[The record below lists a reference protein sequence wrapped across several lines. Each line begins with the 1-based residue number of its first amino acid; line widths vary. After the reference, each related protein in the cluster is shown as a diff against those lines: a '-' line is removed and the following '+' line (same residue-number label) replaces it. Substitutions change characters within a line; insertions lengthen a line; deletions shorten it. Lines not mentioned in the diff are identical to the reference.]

1 MDDTSKRHMMLTD
14 DNKLNFI
21 CGFNPEPKGNAGLI
35 AENKEYIS
43 LDKVDYM
50 LETNPN
56 ISMEI
61 IDEPEP
67 EIPELTK
74 EDIPI
79 LDLNRESEDKQKQ
92 LSYLSVKSVEEGIE
106 WYKKE
111 FPKLPDELYPMMSR
125 WNFGDLN
132 QITKK
137 DLKNNK
143 KKELKKKRKLNR
155 EIQQG
160 LTIEHKPV
168 LITFD

>member
-1 MDDTSKRHMMLTD
+1 MDDISKRHMMLTD

-21 CGFNPEPKGNAGLI
+21 CGLEPKPKGNAGLI
-35 AENKEYIS
+35 SENKEYIS

-50 LETNPN
+50 LNTNPN
-56 ISMEI
+56 IYMEI
-61 IDEPEP
+61 LDEPEP
-67 EIPELTK
+67 EIIELIK

-79 LDLNRESEDKQKQ
+79 YDISKEGEDKQKQ

-132 QITKK
+132 EITKK

-143 KKELKKKRKLNR
+143 KKEKKKRLNK

-160 LTIEHKPV
+160 LKIEHKPV

>member
-1 MDDTSKRHMMLTD
+1 MDDKSKRHMMLTS

-21 CGFNPEPKGNAGLI
+21 CGYEPEPKGNSGLI
-35 AENKEYIS
+35 SENKEYIS

-50 LETNPN
+50 LETDKSN

-67 EIPELTK
+67 EITK
-74 EDIPI
+74 EEIPI
-79 LDLNRESEDKQKQ
+79 YDIKKETEDKQKT

-111 FPKLPDELYPMMSR
+111 YPKIPDELYPLMSR

-137 DLKNNK
+137 DLRNNK

-155 EIQQG
+155 QIQQG
-160 LTIEHKPV
+160 LKIENKPV